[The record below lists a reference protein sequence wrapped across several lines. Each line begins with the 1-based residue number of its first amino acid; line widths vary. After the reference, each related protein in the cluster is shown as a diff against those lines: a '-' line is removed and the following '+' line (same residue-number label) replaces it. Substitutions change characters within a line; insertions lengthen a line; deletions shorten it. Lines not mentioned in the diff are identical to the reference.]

1 VGRFSLLD
9 PLRDRW
15 LAALG
20 FALALAALALGLLP
34 QGGGAQSTVLAL
46 RRPVAAGEIVRR
58 GDVVAVPIASADRT
72 PSMVSRFDGLGG
84 RRTRIDLAGGD
95 FLVRGALGEGEGRG
109 LLRSGERA
117 VALDLAPGSAPDT
130 RLLRRGRF
138 VDVVIFDASGARVA
152 ARGLELLA
160 PAREG
165 SGGISVTLRAP
176 AGVALA
182 LATGR
187 RGRDVQLLLRGG
199 AR

>member
-1 VGRFSLLD
+1 VSRFSLLD

-20 FALALAALALGLLP
+20 FALALAALALGLVP
-34 QGGGAQSTVLAL
+34 QHGGAQTTVLAL
-46 RRPVAAGEIVRR
+46 RHGLAAGEIVRR
-58 GDVVAVPIASADRT
+58 GDVVDVPIASADRT
-72 PSMVSRFDGLGG
+72 PSMISRFDGLAG
-84 RRTRIDLAGGD
+84 RRTQIDLAGGD
-95 FLVRGALGEGEGRG
+95 FLVRGALSRGEGGA

-117 VALDLAPGSAPDT
+117 VALDLSPGSAPDT
-130 RLLRRGRF
+130 RLLRRGRL
-138 VDVVIFDASGARVA
+138 VDVVILDPGGARVA

-165 SGGISVTLRAP
+165 STGISVTLRAP
-176 AGVALA
+176 AAVALA

-199 AR
+199 AP